1 MVEAESTR
9 SPAPDTRSL
18 GDLVAALAR
27 RAPDGLLAA
36 CAAAGVVGLA
46 AVVLLLRSVWW
57 LTPFLLGVS
66 AFGTWGI
73 ADRERSAL
81 GVRGAVFRVLR
92 IVAALVGGAA
102 AAFAAVMLFVLI
114 VGPLIS

>member
-1 MVEAESTR
+1 MAEAETTR
-9 SPAPDTRSL
+9 SPAPDTRTL

-27 RAPDGLLAA
+27 RTPDGLLAA
-36 CAAAGVVGLA
+36 CAAVGVVGIA
-46 AVVLLLRSVWW
+46 AVVLVLRSVWW
-57 LTPFLLGVS
+57 LTPFLLVLS

-73 ADRERSAL
+73 ADRERGAL
-81 GVRGAVFRVLR
+81 GARGALFRVLR
-92 IVAALVGGAA
+92 ILAALVGGAA